1 MKIAI
6 MTQPLGRNYG
16 GMMQAYAL
24 QKVLRDMGHEV
35 VTINHH
41 ASPKGAVYNLARLGF
56 RMLKKVTGERKL
68 PVNFE
73 KHYSYI
79 FKDTQAFVDKHIV
92 QSEYIDNDRDLKS
105 HFAKNNYDAVIV
117 GSDQTWRPMYSPNI
131 HNYFLDFL
139 EHDTKIKK
147 IAYASSF
154 GVDTWEYS
162 AEETRRCAELAKL
175 FDAISVRE
183 QSGVDLCEKYLGVES
198 ECVLDPTL
206 LLDKEDYLALIG
218 DRYKGAQGKGV
229 FTYFLDTNE
238 EKESAAE
245 QLAEKLGTHT
255 YKSQAKLGLGD
266 QTSGNLDDYK
276 MPAVE
281 DWLASFANAEFVL
294 TDSFHGMVFSIVFE
308 KPFLVIVNK
317 ERGAARFKSLLSKFN
332 GLEYLVDEPLSIFDG
347 ASEIDKINP
356 LNVKKII
363 SGKSKSLA
371 FLEEISSQVFYER

>member
-6 MTQPLGRNYG
+6 MTQPLGGNYG

-24 QKVLRDMGHEV
+24 QKVLKDMGHEV

-41 ASPKGAVYNLARLGF
+41 APSKGAVYSLARLGF
-56 RMLKKVTGERKL
+56 RLLKKVTGERKQ

-79 FKDTQAFVDKHIV
+79 FQDTQAFVDQHIT
-92 QSEYIDNDRDLKS
+92 QSEYIDNDVDLKT
-105 HFAKNNYDAVIV
+105 HFDKNNYDAVIV

-131 HNYFLDFL
+131 HNYYLDFL
-139 EHDTKIKK
+139 EHNTKIKK

-198 ECVLDPTL
+198 GCVLDPTL
-206 LLDKEDYLALIG
+206 LLDKEGYLALIG
-218 DRYKGAQGKGV
+218 DRYKGVQGEGV

-245 QLAEKLGTHT
+245 QLAAKLGTHT
-255 YKSQAKLGLGD
+255 YKCYANVGVSQP
-266 QTSGNLDDYK
+266 TSANVEDYK
-276 MPAVE
+276 MPPVE
-281 DWLASFANAEFVL
+281 EWLASFANAEFVL

-308 KPFLVIVNK
+308 KPFIAIGNH
-317 ERGAARFKSLLSKFN
+317 ERGLSRFESLLKMFNLTEMLVLESKLKTSCLIERDTEWAHVSSKLYFHKEKSIGFLKN
-332 GLEYLVDEPLSIFDG
+332 ALKALEV
-347 ASEIDKINP
+347 N
-356 LNVKKII
+356 
-363 SGKSKSLA
+363 
-371 FLEEISSQVFYER
+371 

>member
-24 QKVLRDMGHEV
+24 QKVLRDTGHEV

-41 ASPKGAVYNLARLGF
+41 ASSKGAVYNLVRLGF
-56 RMLKKVTGERKL
+56 RLLKKVTGERKL

-79 FKDTQAFVDKHIV
+79 FHDTQAFVDKYIV
-92 QSEYIDNDRDLKS
+92 QSEYIDNDQDLKS
-105 HFAKNNYDAVIV
+105 HFEKNNYDAVIV

-238 EKESAAE
+238 EKESAAK
-245 QLAEKLGTHT
+245 QLAEKLRTHT
-255 YKSQAKLGLGD
+255 YKCYANVGISQP
-266 QTSGNLDDYK
+266 TSSNVEDYK
-276 MPAVE
+276 MPPVE
-281 DWLASFANAEFVL
+281 EWLASFANAEFVL

-308 KPFLVIVNK
+308 KPFLVIANK
-317 ERGAARFKSLLSKFN
+317 ERGAARFESLLSKIGMLDRIIATPSAINMAAKNEFIA
-332 GLEYLVDEPLSIFDG
+332 PCKTIFDNLKEN
-347 ASEIDKINP
+347 S
-356 LNVKKII
+356 LNKLRLI
-363 SGKSKSLA
+363 
-371 FLEEISSQVFYER
+371 

>member
-1 MKIAI
+1 MKLAI

-41 ASPKGAVYNLARLGF
+41 ASPQGTVYNLARLGI
-56 RMLKKVTGERKL
+56 RLLKKVTGERKL

-79 FKDTQAFVDKHIV
+79 FQDTQAFVDKHII
-92 QSEYIDNDRDLKS
+92 QSKYIDNDKDLKS
-105 HFAKNNYDAVIV
+105 HFEKTNYDAVIV

-131 HNYFLDFL
+131 HNYYLDFL
-139 EHDTKIKK
+139 EHDTNIKK

-162 AEETRRCAELAKL
+162 AEETYRCAELAKL
-175 FDAISVRE
+175 FDVISVRE
-183 QSGVDLCEKYLGVES
+183 QSGVDLCKKYLGVES

-206 LLDKEDYLALIG
+206 LLDKEDYLVLIG

-229 FTYFLDTNE
+229 LTYFLDMNE

-245 QLAEKLGTHT
+245 QLAGKLGTHT
-255 YKSQAKLGLGD
+255 YKCYANVSISQP
-266 QTSGNLDDYK
+266 TSANVSDYK
-276 MPAVE
+276 MPPVE
-281 DWLASFANAEFVL
+281 EWLASFANAEFVL
-294 TDSFHGMVFSIVFE
+294 TDSFHGMVFSIIFE
-308 KPFLVIVNK
+308 KPFLVVVNK
-317 ERGAARFKSLLSKFN
+317 ERGAARFESLLGKI
-332 GLEYLVDEPLSIFDG
+332 GLLERIVEKPSAISMGARGEFISPCEILLDNLKQDSLSRLIL
-347 ASEIDKINP
+347 K
-356 LNVKKII
+356 
-363 SGKSKSLA
+363 
-371 FLEEISSQVFYER
+371 

>member
-35 VTINHH
+35 VTIDHY
-41 ASPKGAVYNLARLGF
+41 ASPRSAVYNLARLGF
-56 RMLKKVTGERKL
+56 RLLKKVTGERKL
-68 PVNFE
+68 PVNIE

-92 QSEYIDNDRDLKS
+92 QSEYIDNDKDLKS

-131 HNYFLDFL
+131 YNYYLDFL

-154 GVDTWEYS
+154 GVDIWEYS
-162 AEETRRCAELAKL
+162 VEETRRCAELAKL
-175 FDAISVRE
+175 FNAISVRE
-183 QSGVDLCEKYLGVES
+183 QSGVDLCEEYLGVDS
-198 ECVLDPTL
+198 ECFLDPTL

-218 DRYKGAQGKGV
+218 DKYKGSQSEGV

-245 QLAEKLGTHT
+245 LLAKQLNTFT
-255 YKSQAKLGLGD
+255 FKSQAKLVLSN
-266 QTSGNLDDYK
+266 QTSSDFSNYK
-276 MPAVE
+276 MPPVE
-281 DWLASFANAEFVL
+281 NWLASFANAEFVL

-308 KPFLVIVNK
+308 KPFLVIGNN
-317 ERGAARFKSLLSKFN
+317 ERGLSRFESLLSSFDLTNRLKADS
-332 GLEYLVDEPLSIFDG
+332 GVMILET
-347 ASEIDKINP
+347 IDK
-356 LNVKKII
+356 
-363 SGKSKSLA
+363 
-371 FLEEISSQVFYER
+371 EISWQDVSLKLMSFRSSSNFFLASKV

>member
-24 QKVLRDMGHEV
+24 QKVLKDMGHEV

-41 ASPKGAVYNLARLGF
+41 APSKGAVYSLARLGF
-56 RMLKKVTGERKL
+56 RLLKKVTGERKQ

-79 FKDTQAFVDKHIV
+79 FQDTQAFVDQHIT
-92 QSEYIDNDRDLKS
+92 QSEYIDNDADLKA
-105 HFAKNNYDAVIV
+105 HFDKNSYDAVIV

-131 HNYFLDFL
+131 YNYYLDFL

-162 AEETRRCAELAKL
+162 AEQTHRCAELAKL

-183 QSGVDLCEKYLGVES
+183 QSGMELCEKYLGVES

-218 DRYKGAQGKGV
+218 DRYKGARGEGV

-245 QLAEKLGTHT
+245 QLAEKLDTFT
-255 YKSQAKLGLGD
+255 YKSQAKVSLSA
-266 QTSGNLDDYK
+266 QSSGNVDDYR
-276 MPAVE
+276 MPPVE
-281 DWLASFANAEFVL
+281 EWLASFANADFVL
-294 TDSFHGMVFSIVFE
+294 TDSFHGTVFSIIFN
-308 KPFLVIVNK
+308 KPFISIINIERGGSRFFSLLNELNLSDRIINNIEDITPNLLNSNIDFEEVNK
-317 ERGAARFKSLLSKFN
+317 NLDRLKK
-332 GLEYLVDEPLSIFDG
+332 LSIDFLD
-347 ASEIDKINP
+347 S
-356 LNVKKII
+356 
-363 SGKSKSLA
+363 SL
-371 FLEEISSQVFYER
+371 ETV

>member
-24 QKVLRDMGHEV
+24 QKVLKDMGHEV

-41 ASPKGAVYNLARLGF
+41 APSKGAVYSLARLGF
-56 RMLKKVTGERKL
+56 RLLKKVTGERKQ

-79 FKDTQAFVDKHIV
+79 FKDTQAFVDQHIT
-92 QSEYIDNDRDLKS
+92 QSEYIDNDADLKA
-105 HFAKNNYDAVIV
+105 HFDKNSYDAVIV

-131 HNYFLDFL
+131 YNYYLDFL

-154 GVDTWEYS
+154 SVDTWEYS
-162 AEETRRCAELAKL
+162 AEQTHRCAELAKW

-183 QSGVDLCEKYLGVES
+183 QSGIELCEKYLGVES

-218 DRYKGAQGKGV
+218 DKYKGSQGEGV

-245 QLAEKLGTHT
+245 QLAEKLDTFT
-255 YKSQAKLGLGD
+255 YKSQAKVSLSA
-266 QTSGNLDDYK
+266 QSSSNVEDYR

-281 DWLASFANAEFVL
+281 EWLASFANAEFVV
-294 TDSFHGMVFSIVFE
+294 TDSFHGMVFSMIFE
-308 KPFLVIVNK
+308 KPFIIVTNK
-317 ERGAARFKSLLSKFN
+317 ERGAARFLSLLSQLKMLN
-332 GLEYLVDEPLSIFDG
+332 HIAYSSSSI
-347 ASEIDKINP
+347 IDVYN
-356 LNVKKII
+356 
-363 SGKSKSLA
+363 KSKVDGFSFNRKAQVLDMKA
-371 FLEEISSQVFYER
+371 KSMDFLINNISN

>member
-35 VTINHH
+35 VTINHY
-41 ASPKGAVYNLARLGF
+41 ASPKSAVYNLARLGF
-56 RMLKKVTGERKL
+56 RLLKKVIGERKL
-68 PVNFE
+68 PVNIE

-92 QSEYIDNDRDLKS
+92 QSEYIDNDKDLKS

-131 HNYFLDFL
+131 YNYYLDFL
-139 EHDTKIKK
+139 ENDTKIKK

-175 FDAISVRE
+175 FNAISVRE
-183 QSGVDLCEKYLGVES
+183 QSGIDLCKDYLGVDS
-198 ECVLDPTL
+198 DFALDPTL

-218 DRYKGAQGKGV
+218 KRYKGGKDEGV
-229 FTYFLDTNE
+229 FSYLLDKNE
-238 EKESAAE
+238 DKMKAADYV
-245 QLAEKLGTHT
+245 AEELNTHV
-255 YKSQAKLGLGD
+255 YSCQAKHSLGD
-266 QTSGNLDDYK
+266 LSSKKLEDYK
-276 MPAVE
+276 MPAVQ

-294 TDSFHGMVFSIVFE
+294 TDSFHGMVFSIIFE
-308 KPFLVIVNK
+308 KPFLVIVNE
-317 ERGAARFKSLLSKFN
+317 ERGAARFESLLKQMGSLSSLV
-332 GLEYLVDEPLSIFDG
+332 LEP
-347 ASEIDKINP
+347 SEISKGRINIRYIEP
-356 LNVKKII
+356 VTKKALEEIR
-363 SGKSKSLA
+363 SKSLSFIKDSLNNA
-371 FLEEISSQVFYER
+371 N

>member
-24 QKVLRDMGHEV
+24 QKVLKDMGHEV

-41 ASPKGAVYNLARLGF
+41 APSKGAVYSLARLGF
-56 RMLKKVTGERKL
+56 RLLKKVTGERKQ

-79 FKDTQAFVDKHIV
+79 FKDTQAFVDQHIT
-92 QSEYIDNDRDLKS
+92 QSEYIDNDADLKA
-105 HFAKNNYDAVIV
+105 HFDKNSYDAVIV
-117 GSDQTWRPMYSPNI
+117 GSDHTRRPMYPPNI
-131 HNYFLDFL
+131 YNYYLDLL

-162 AEETRRCAELAKL
+162 AEQTHRCAELAKF

-183 QSGVDLCEKYLGVES
+183 QSGMELCEKYLGVES

-229 FTYFLDTNE
+229 FTYFLDTSE
-238 EKESAAE
+238 DKESAAV
-245 QLAEKLGTHT
+245 QLAAKLETHT
-255 YKSQAKLGLGD
+255 YKCYANVGVSQP
-266 QTSGNLDDYK
+266 TSANVDDYR
-276 MPAVE
+276 MPPVE
-281 DWLASFANAEFVL
+281 EWLASFANAEFVL

-308 KPFLVIVNK
+308 KPFLVVVNK
-317 ERGAARFKSLLSKFN
+317 ERGAARFESLLSRFGMLERMIETSSAISMVAENKFIAPY
-332 GLEYLVDEPLSIFDG
+332 EIIFDNLKDN
-347 ASEIDKINP
+347 S
-356 LNVKKII
+356 L
-363 SGKSKSLA
+363 SKLR
-371 FLEEISSQVFYER
+371 FI

>member
-41 ASPKGAVYNLARLGF
+41 ASSKGAVYNLARLGF
-56 RMLKKVTGERKL
+56 RLLKKMTGERKL
-68 PVNFE
+68 PVSFE
-73 KHYSYI
+73 KNYSYI
-79 FKDTQAFVDKHIV
+79 FQDTQAFVDKYIV

-105 HFAKNNYDAVIV
+105 HFEKNNYDAVIV

-131 HNYFLDFL
+131 HNYYLDFL

-238 EKESAAE
+238 EKESAAA
-245 QLAEKLGTHT
+245 QLAAKLGTHT

-266 QTSGNLDDYK
+266 QTSANLDDYK

-317 ERGAARFKSLLSKFN
+317 ERGAARFLSLLSQLNMLNHIAYSSNSIIDVYNKNKVDGFN
-332 GLEYLVDEPLSIFDG
+332 FNREDSILDMKSQSMGFL
-347 ASEIDKINP
+347 IN
-356 LNVKKII
+356 NI
-363 SGKSKSLA
+363 SK
-371 FLEEISSQVFYER
+371 

>member
-35 VTINHH
+35 MTINHH
-41 ASPKGAVYNLARLGF
+41 ASAKGAVYNLARLGF
-56 RMLKKVTGERKL
+56 RLLKKATLKRKL
-68 PVNFE
+68 PVNVE

-92 QSEYIDNDRDLKS
+92 QSEYIDNDKDLKL
-105 HFAKNNYDAVIV
+105 HFYKNKYDAVIV

-131 HNYFLDFL
+131 YNYYLDFL
-139 EHDTKIKK
+139 ENDTGIKK

-154 GVDTWEYS
+154 GVDIWEYS
-162 AEETRRCAELAKL
+162 VEETRRCAELAKL
-175 FDAISVRE
+175 FNAISVRE
-183 QSGVDLCEKYLGVES
+183 QSGIDFCKKHLGVDS

-218 DRYKGAQGKGV
+218 DRYKGAQNEGV

-238 EKESAAE
+238 EKESASE
-245 QLAEKLGTHT
+245 QLAKKLDTFT
-255 YKSQAKLGLGD
+255 FKSQAKLGLGG
-266 QTSGNLDDYK
+266 QTSRDIDDYK

-281 DWLASFANAEFVL
+281 DWLASFANAEYIL
-294 TDSFHGMVFSIVFE
+294 TDSFHGVVFSIVFN
-308 KPFLVIVNK
+308 KPFIAIGNHN
-317 ERGAARFKSLLSKFN
+317 RGLSRFHSLLSK
-332 GLEYLVDEPLSIFDG
+332 LDLMDRLIVDDENILDRL
-347 ASEIDKINP
+347 K
-356 LNVKKII
+356 
-363 SGKSKSLA
+363 
-371 FLEEISSQVFYER
+371 EEIAYIQVNSILINNKLFSSNFLRTYI

>member
-35 VTINHH
+35 VTINHY
-41 ASPKGAVYNLARLGF
+41 ASAKGAVYNLARLGF
-56 RMLKKVTGERKL
+56 RLLKKATGEREL

-92 QSEYIDNDRDLKS
+92 QSEYIDNDKDLKS

-117 GSDQTWRPMYSPNI
+117 GSDQTWRPIYSPNI
-131 HNYFLDFL
+131 YNYYLDFL
-139 EHDTKIKK
+139 ENDTKLKK

-175 FDAISVRE
+175 FDAVSVRE
-183 QSGVDLCEKYLGVES
+183 QSGVELCEKYLGVDS

-206 LLDKEDYLALIG
+206 LLDKEDYLELIG
-218 DRYKGAQGKGV
+218 DKYKGSQGEGV
-229 FTYFLDTNE
+229 FTYFLDVNE

-245 QLAEKLGTHT
+245 QLAKKLDTFT
-255 YKSQAKLGLGD
+255 YKSQAKVALSA
-266 QTSGNLDDYK
+266 QSSGNVEDYR

-281 DWLASFANAEFVL
+281 EWLASFANAEFVL
-294 TDSFHGMVFSIVFE
+294 TDSFHGMVFSIIFE
-308 KPFLVIVNK
+308 KPFLVIGNH
-317 ERGAARFKSLLSKFN
+317 ERGLSRFESL
-332 GLEYLVDEPLSIFDG
+332 LSIFDLANRLKVDDG
-347 ASEIDKINP
+347 MIVLETIDKG
-356 LNVKKII
+356 I
-363 SGKSKSLA
+363 SWQDVNLKLISFRSNSNFFLVSKL
-371 FLEEISSQVFYER
+371 

>member
-24 QKVLRDMGHEV
+24 QKVLKDMGHEV

-41 ASPKGAVYNLARLGF
+41 APSKGAVYSLARLGF
-56 RMLKKVTGERKL
+56 RLLKKVTGERKQ

-79 FKDTQAFVDKHIV
+79 FQDTQAFVDQHIT
-92 QSEYIDNDRDLKS
+92 QSEYIDNDADLKA
-105 HFAKNNYDAVIV
+105 HFDKNSYDAVIV

-131 HNYFLDFL
+131 YNYYLDFL
-139 EHDTKIKK
+139 EHDTTIKK

-154 GVDTWEYS
+154 GVDAWEYS
-162 AEETRRCAELAKL
+162 AEQTHRCAELAKL

-183 QSGVDLCEKYLGVES
+183 QSGMELCEKYLGVES

-206 LLDKEDYLALIG
+206 LLDKADYLALIG
-218 DRYKGAQGKGV
+218 NRYKGTQGEGI
-229 FTYFLDTNE
+229 FTYFLDTNK

-255 YKSQAKLGLGD
+255 YKCYANVSVSQP
-266 QTSGNLDDYK
+266 TSAN
-276 MPAVE
+276 VE
-281 DWLASFANAEFVL
+281 DYRVPPVEEWLASFANAEFVL

-308 KPFLVIVNK
+308 KPFLVVVNK
-317 ERGAARFKSLLSKFN
+317 ERGAARFESLLLNFN
-332 GLEYLVDEPLSIFDG
+332 LANRLKADEKTMVLDMIKQEVEWGSVGLKLRFLKEKSYRFLVN
-347 ASEIDKINP
+347 KI
-356 LNVKKII
+356 
-363 SGKSKSLA
+363 
-371 FLEEISSQVFYER
+371 

>member
-41 ASPKGAVYNLARLGF
+41 ASSKGAVYNLARLGF
-56 RMLKKVTGERKL
+56 RLLKKVTGERKL

-79 FKDTQAFVDKHIV
+79 FQDTQAFVDKYIV
-92 QSEYIDNDRDLKS
+92 QSEYIDNDQGLKS
-105 HFAKNNYDAVIV
+105 HFEKNNYDAVIV

-131 HNYFLDFL
+131 HNYYLDFL

-162 AEETRRCAELAKL
+162 AEETRSCAELAKL

-245 QLAEKLGTHT
+245 QLADKLGTHT

-308 KPFLVIVNK
+308 KPFIAIGNH
-317 ERGAARFKSLLSKFN
+317 ERGLSRFESLLTKFDLLDRLDIEKDKKISNWLSK
-332 GLEYLVDEPLSIFDG
+332 
-347 ASEIDKINP
+347 EIDWERVNLKLSQHN
-356 LNVKKII
+356 
-363 SGKSKSLA
+363 KSSDN
-371 FLEEISSQVFYER
+371 FLEKIGQMT